1 MVVVNFILIGL
12 VLIILQTTVFMP
24 RLDWLPSPDFY
35 FVLVAYL
42 AYRLELLHSLIILF
56 PLACFLDV
64 LCGTVLGSYA
74 LICFSAFFFIKTVA
88 QRLPIREPLYQIPLI
103 GVAYLAVHWLV
114 YLLLNFLQPGQL
126 VNWSWWQMMIRA
138 LLVAALALPLFYFFE
153 KVRKFSI
160 GNFFPWNRMRLRT
173 DNRRRRR
180 T

>member
-1 MVVVNFILIGL
+1 MVVVNFILVGL
-12 VLIILQTTVFMP
+12 LLVILQTTVFMP
-24 RLDWLPSPDFY
+24 KLVWLPAPDFY
-35 FVLVAYL
+35 FVLVAFL

-74 LICFSAFFFIKTVA
+74 LICFGCFFFVKTIA
-88 QRLPIREPLYQIPLI
+88 GKLPIRETLYQIPLI
-103 GVAYLAVHWLV
+103 GVAYLVVHWLV

-126 VNWSWWQMMIRA
+126 VPWSWWQMLIRA
-138 LLVAALALPLFYFFE
+138 LLVVVLGYPLFYFFE
-153 KVRKFSI
+153 KVRKFSLS
-160 GNFFPWNRMRLRT
+160 NFLPWNRLRLRT